1 MSRDS
6 RKRGGTPGFTLIEVL
21 AAILIV
27 SLVFG
32 LLLEAVTR
40 NLRDL
45 SRARAEARAA
55 QLAENRLRDLRADL
69 DVGTKVDD
77 GIKEGV
83 FDAPDDDLHWRIT
96 IVPQKLLLPADYRG
110 EMSPSPVFQDP
121 AGAHMPAPAPTAPPV
136 PGQDP
141 NEPPLRLVQVR
152 VFTENQDPDGVEPF
166 VVLLTTPAQ
175 AAAGQTTGQ
184 PGKPGQPGQ
193 TSQPGQPGTTPQNGL
208 SNPSG
213 MGTGMGGMR

>member
-1 MSRDS
+1 VNHKSS
-6 RKRGGTPGFTLIEVL
+6 NPGFTLIEVL

-45 SRARAEARAA
+45 SRARAEARSA

-69 DVGTKVDD
+69 EVGTKVED

-96 IVPQKLLLPADYRG
+96 ILPQKLLLPVDYRG
-110 EMSPSPVFQDP
+110 QLPPSPLFQVPD
-121 AGAHMPAPAPTAPPV
+121 GAHMPVPATPPQ
-136 PGQDP
+136 PGPPQPGLADP
-141 NEPPLRLVQVR
+141 NEPPLRLVEVR
-152 VFTENQDPDGVEPF
+152 VFSADQDPESVDPF
-166 VVLLTTPAQ
+166 VVLLTTPAE
-175 AAAGQTTGQ
+175 QTPQGAT
-184 PGKPGQPGQ
+184 PGQPGQ
-193 TSQPGQPGTTPQNGL
+193 PGAPGTPSQNPASTPSPQ
-208 SNPSG
+208 G
-213 MGTGMGGMR
+213 MGTMGGLR